1 MPSTGSTSPER
12 PAPMPRA
19 VLMVVLL
26 AGVSFAL
33 SQTLV
38 IPALAPITESF
49 GASDTAS
56 SWVLTG
62 FLLSASVATPIVG
75 KLGDLYGKG
84 RTLAIV
90 LSIFA
95 LGSVVCAFAESI
107 GPLIA
112 GRVMCGVAGGVFP
125 LSFGI
130 IRDNFPPER
139 VPAGLG
145 LMSAIFGIGGGIGL
159 PLSGVIVDNFDISW
173 LFWIGLVAL
182 PAAFAAFRL
191 VPPSPTRS
199 DVKIDWGGAVLL
211 SIGLAAVLLGVT
223 ESNDWGW
230 DSLRTIGLIVG
241 GVLVLAGWLR
251 YEDRHPEPLIDLAV
265 LSERPVWATN
275 LVGFLIGFAM
285 FSSFLL
291 LPRFAQT
298 PEIAGYGFGFSVTA
312 SGLLLLPGA
321 ISQLITGPFA
331 GTLGVR
337 FGFRATLAG
346 GAALATAAFIWA
358 MLLHDEPWQLVIS
371 GILLSVGIAF
381 AFASMANLIVAAVD
395 QSTVGIATGINT
407 VTRTVGG
414 AFGSA
419 VATSV
424 LAANVI
430 EGTPLPA
437 EAGYT
442 TAFAIS
448 SVGGIAALGA
458 AMLIPRTTGRRAAR
472 AEGAAGSPRGGPEP
486 EPAHQPSR

>member
-1 MPSTGSTSPER
+1 M
-12 PAPMPRA
+12 
-19 VLMVVLL
+19 LFVVLL

-49 GASDTAS
+49 GASATAS

-84 RTLAIV
+84 RTLAVV
-90 LSIFA
+90 LTIFA
-95 LGSVVCAFAESI
+95 AGSIVCALAESI

-159 PLSGVIVDNFDISW
+159 PLSGVIVDNIDISW
-173 LFWIGLVAL
+173 LFWIGLIAI

-191 VPPSPTRS
+191 VPPSPTRA
-199 DVKIDWGGAVLL
+199 DVRIDWGGAVLL
-211 SIGLAAVLLGVT
+211 SIGLAALLLGVT
-223 ESNDWGW
+223 ESNEWGW
-230 DSLRTIGLIVG
+230 SSARTLALIAG
-241 GVLVLAGWLR
+241 GVVVLAGWLR
-251 YEDRHPEPLIDLAV
+251 FEDRHPEPLIDLRI
-265 LSERPVWATN
+265 LGERAVWATN

-291 LPRFAQT
+291 IPRLAQT
-298 PEIAGYGFGFSVTA
+298 PEFSGYGLGLTVTA

-321 ISQLITGPFA
+321 ISQLIAGPFA

-337 FGFRATLAG
+337 FGFRTTLAG
-346 GAALATAAFIWA
+346 GASLCTAAFIWA
-358 MLLHDEPWQLVIS
+358 ALFHAEAWQLIIS
-371 GILLSVGIAF
+371 GILLSMGIAF

-395 QSTVGIATGINT
+395 QSQVGIATGINT

-424 LAANVI
+424 LAANLL
-430 EGTPLPA
+430 EGSSLPA
-437 EAGYT
+437 ETGYT
-442 TAFAIS
+442 AAFVIS
-448 SVGGIAALGA
+448 SVGGIAAIAA
-458 AMLIPRTTGRRAAR
+458 AMLIPRATNARAAGTSPAR
-472 AEGAAGSPRGGPEP
+472 GGSPRGGPEP
-486 EPAHQPSR
+486 EPAQSPSR